1 MPRKNQKP
9 KPKRKPEIPIPEL
22 VASSPVMR
30 RKRISR
36 RTLPKLTLDMMTAWG
51 PEMVGLWFT
60 EKYKSAKRGD
70 KDALDD
76 IAEVYGLIQKRGSTT
91 PMVNV
96 NLGGQMAI
104 TGGSGA
110 GFDGFIRQ
118 LHEARHKIV
127 RPADGH
133 QKQLTEPEA
142 A

>member
-1 MPRKNQKP
+1 MAKTKP
-9 KPKRKPEIPIPEL
+9 KPEPEIPVPEL
-22 VASSPVMR
+22 IAQSRVMR
-30 RKRISR
+30 KKRITKR
-36 RTLPKLTLDMMTAWG
+36 GLPKLTLDMMTAWG

-76 IAEVYGLIQKRGSTT
+76 IAEVYGLIQKRGGG

-110 GFDGFIRQ
+110 GFDGFVRQ
-118 LHEARHKIV
+118 LHEARQKSV
-127 RPADGH
+127 RPADGS
-133 QKQLTEPEA
+133 QKKLTGSEVE
-142 A
+142 